1 MRREV
6 SYYIREKKRT
16 ASNELAH
23 VLKKCIGQI
32 DRSWKEIIILCIGS
46 DWITGD
52 SLGPLIGQQLSRY
65 RWKNIHIYGTLD
77 APVHALN
84 LESTLSGI
92 KKRHPSALI
101 LAVDA
106 SLGSQKHIGYITAG
120 IGPIHPG
127 SGVRKNL
134 PAVGDLYITGIL
146 NASGSFEHFLLQTT
160 RLSFVVQMADTITDG
175 ILRTFSPV
183 YERRGLL
190 PDGWFHRE
198 ERRDLCWAKEDSG
211 LAALSIETSSGSIS

>member
-46 DWITGD
+46 DRITGD

-101 LAVDA
+101 L
-106 SLGSQKHIGYITAG
+106 GYITAG

-127 SGVRKNL
+127 SGVHKNL

>member
-16 ASNELAH
+16 ASTELAH

-32 DRSWKEIIILCIGS
+32 DRPWKEIIILCIGS
-46 DWITGD
+46 DRITGD
-52 SLGPLIGQQLSRY
+52 SLGPLIGQQLSRH

-77 APVHALN
+77 TPV
-84 LESTLSGI
+84 
-92 KKRHPSALI
+92 
-101 LAVDA
+101 
-106 SLGSQKHIGYITAG
+106 
-120 IGPIHPG
+120 HPG
-127 SGVRKNL
+127 SGVHKSL
-134 PAVGDLYITGIL
+134 PAVGDLHITGIL

-175 ILRTFSPV
+175 ILHTFSPV

-198 ERRDLCWAKEDSG
+198 ERRDLCWAKEESR

>member
-46 DWITGD
+46 DRITGD

-92 KKRHPSALI
+92 KKRL
-101 LAVDA
+101 
-106 SLGSQKHIGYITAG
+106 
-120 IGPIHPG
+120 
-127 SGVRKNL
+127 
-134 PAVGDLYITGIL
+134 
-146 NASGSFEHFLLQTT
+146 
-160 RLSFVVQMADTITDG
+160 RLS
-175 ILRTFSPV
+175 
-183 YERRGLL
+183 
-190 PDGWFHRE
+190 
-198 ERRDLCWAKEDSG
+198 DSY
-211 LAALSIETSSGSIS
+211 SDIR